1 MVVTDHSVL
10 QIRFSSDPINEFEKN
25 FVDQKGKVIMEGY
38 KLHEDI
44 FFVYVESGT
53 ELAKCYAQIQI
64 RILFIRSR
72 NTEGILVQLDK

>member
-44 FFVYVESGT
+44 FLSM
-53 ELAKCYAQIQI
+53 
-64 RILFIRSR
+64 
-72 NTEGILVQLDK
+72 